1 MKLRESGM
9 PEETYWESLFN
20 IELILD
26 SFSINSSIKN
36 VAELGCGYGTFT
48 IPVAKR
54 TSGTIETIDIDSE
67 MVKRIIERAQKA
79 GIKNINAS
87 IRDVLVEGFP
97 GEAESKDACLLF
109 NILHGED
116 PIKVFREA
124 TRIVRLGSS
133 IFVIH
138 WRYDIQTP
146 RGPDMKIRP
155 RPEQIVE
162 WAKET
167 MCLNLK
173 GSIIDLP
180 PWHYGLWFKRIK

>member
-20 IELILD
+20 VELILD
-26 SFSINSSIKN
+26 SFGINSSIKD

-54 TSGTIETIDIDSE
+54 ISGTIDTIDIDSE
-67 MVKRIIERAQKA
+67 MVKRTTDHAQKA
-79 GIKNINAS
+79 GIKNIKATV
-87 IRDVLVEGFP
+87 RDVLIDGFP

-109 NILHGED
+109 NILHGEE
-116 PIKVFREA
+116 PVKILREA
-124 TRIVRLGSS
+124 TRVVRLNDS

-138 WRYDIQTP
+138 WRHDIQTP

-155 RPEQIVE
+155 NPEQIVK
-162 WAKET
+162 WARET
-167 MCLNLK
+167 KHLDLQMPM
-173 GSIIDLP
+173 IDLP
-180 PWHYGLWFKRIK
+180 PWHYGLWLKRIK